1 MDIPLEIGK
10 SWLTFGCLCRWSIN
24 DAKARVLS
32 CASQPPSSL
41 SSSSCAPPKSQWGEK
56 SCLLFPLKHRC
67 CALSIRLA
75 RTLQQR
81 HTWKRWIDALQQVAW
96 GVFFPATTK
105 RQAKSTGIASVCFY
119 CSDTLIIAFCMRFS
133 MVWMVRQIR
142 YSSCKNTAYREW
154 CAVQLRKYSV
164 GVTFCSTRLP
174 QEVFLLGQRGKDSR
188 CQQGAVCWLGKQDAC
203 LATVSSWVHSAN
215 IKMKLK
221 KIIIKKNL
229 SKSKR
234 N

>member
-32 CASQPPSSL
+32 CASQLHSSL

-81 HTWKRWIDALQQVAW
+81 HTCKRWISALQQVAW
-96 GVFFPATTK
+96 GVFSLQQQRKAGK
-105 RQAKSTGIASVCFY
+105 IYWNS
-119 CSDTLIIAFCMRFS
+119 FC
-133 MVWMVRQIR
+133 
-142 YSSCKNTAYREW
+142 T
-154 CAVQLRKYSV
+154 
-164 GVTFCSTRLP
+164 
-174 QEVFLLGQRGKDSR
+174 FLLLWYTRNCILYEVLHGVDGK
-188 CQQGAVCWLGKQDAC
+188 
-203 LATVSSWVHSAN
+203 TN
-215 IKMKLK
+215 
-221 KIIIKKNL
+221 
-229 SKSKR
+229 
-234 N
+234 